1 MGTWM
6 LYVTFATLL
15 VASAAQT
22 CQRDWLNAEFVI
34 TSVGDQDVDLL
45 TDFDPTFS
53 YFRDV
58 IKFTDEETERF
69 TQDAINFYRMHY
81 GLNFSGPP
89 DESGRRFFQN
99 ATLSPFILPVNLT
112 ATSNNYIANGRTRSK
127 CFLTREGGFTVSF
140 SGEQM
145 LHGAYGG
152 EEGQPSF
159 PGDFIDYSFFS
170 LSLCPNDLFNI
181 HVRSLTP
188 NRRTQIDGFVTIN
201 YGTFNRQLGS
211 GVGQGTFRFL
221 PSVPGVSFKLISRI
235 VLQFPDLVV

>member
-34 TSVGDQDVDLL
+34 SSVGDQDAG
-45 TDFDPTFS
+45 TDTTFS

-99 ATLSPFILPVNLT
+99 ATLSPYRVTVNFT
-112 ATSNNYIANGRTRSK
+112 ATSNNYIVNGKTRSK
-127 CFLTREGGFTVSF
+127 CFLTREGGLTVSF

-152 EEGQPSF
+152 EGRPSF
-159 PGDFIDYSFFS
+159 PGDFIDYTFFS
-170 LSLCPNDLFNI
+170 LSLCPNDLFR
-181 HVRSLTP
+181 VQARSLTP
-188 NRRTQIDGFVTIN
+188 NRPTPIDGFLTVN
-201 YGTFNRQLGS
+201 YGLFNRQLGS
-211 GVGQGTFRFL
+211 GVGQGTYRYL
-221 PSVPGVSFKLISRI
+221 PSGVSFKLIAR
-235 VLQFPDLVV
+235 LAFQFPDLTV

>member
-6 LYVTFATLL
+6 LYVTFATLF

-34 TSVGDQDVDLL
+34 SSVGDQDAGI
-45 TDFDPTFS
+45 DPTFT

-69 TQDAINFYRMHY
+69 TQDAMNFYRMHY

-99 ATLSPFILPVNLT
+99 ATFSPYRVTVNFT
-112 ATSNNYIANGRTRSK
+112 ATSNNFIVNGKTRSK
-127 CFLTREGGFTVSF
+127 CFLTREGGLTVSF

-152 EEGQPSF
+152 EEGRPSF
-159 PGDFIDYSFFS
+159 PGDFIDYTIFS
-170 LSLCPNDLFNI
+170 LSLCPNDLFR
-181 HVRSLTP
+181 VQARSLTP
-188 NRRTQIDGFVTIN
+188 NRPTPIDGFITVN
-201 YGTFNRQLGS
+201 YGLFNRQLGS
-211 GVGQGTFRFL
+211 GVGQGTYRYL
-221 PSVPGVSFKLISRI
+221 PSGVSFKLIARFAF
-235 VLQFPDLVV
+235 QFPDLTV